1 MSVSWFRVMA
11 LVVAMACTAAA
22 TVSAQSVGTI
32 SGTVKDESGAA
43 VPGAVVTA
51 RNEGTGAVREVVTD
65 GEGRYVIAAVAD
77 RHVHRHH
84 VDDRLS
90 KCREEPT

>member
-11 LVVAMACTAAA
+11 VVVAMACTATA

-43 VPGAVVTA
+43 IPGVVVTA
-51 RNEGTGAVREVVTD
+51 RDQGGVR
-65 GEGRYVIAAVAD
+65 YAK
-77 RHVHRHH
+77 
-84 VDDRLS
+84 S
-90 KCREEPT
+90 